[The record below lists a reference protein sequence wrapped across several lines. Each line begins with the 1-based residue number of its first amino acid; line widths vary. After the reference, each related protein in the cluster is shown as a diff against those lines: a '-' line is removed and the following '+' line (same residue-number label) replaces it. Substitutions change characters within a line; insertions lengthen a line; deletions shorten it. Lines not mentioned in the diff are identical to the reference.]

1 MHSKKKKKRQE
12 GGCLDEKSLLDKPL
26 HKISLER
33 YSLAAQQVK
42 NLALH
47 CCGVDSTLGLGTST
61 CHRCNQKE
69 REREGGPS
77 SHFIKLDD
85 IQSWQCIFQRYT
97 ACV

>member
-61 CHRCNQKE
+61 CHRCNNNKKIWRNVQ
-69 REREGGPS
+69 S
-77 SHFIKLDD
+77 SIETCSG
-85 IQSWQCIFQRYT
+85 IICQS
-97 ACV
+97 